1 MRYKISTFIGFR
13 ELILQHGGVSLS
25 GEVFDLA
32 SISDNCDKQANYN
45 MPIRDA
51 VIERKRER
59 AAEEERRRRR
69 RGFGL
74 RVLSVLSAIRHRN
87 E

>member
-1 MRYKISTFIGFR
+1 M
-13 ELILQHGGVSLS
+13 S

-69 RGFGL
+69 RRGFSF
-74 RVLSVLSAIRHRN
+74 RILSVLSAIRHRN

>member
-1 MRYKISTFIGFR
+1 
-13 ELILQHGGVSLS
+13 LS

-69 RGFGL
+69 RGFGFRFSL
-74 RVLSVLSAIRHRN
+74 CFISNSSPQRMRD
-87 E
+87 